1 MGFIG
6 FAALLRTKR
15 SLIGYSR
22 VSLRDSCSVNH
33 LFFCPEQYRQTE
45 ELSIFFLFDENPG
58 VAFCWLGRRS
68 SRRARAV
75 FRSHRS
81 LQLRPS
87 GRRWLAFPLILSSA
101 MRVSK

>member
-33 LFFCPEQYRQTE
+33 LFFCPSNIAKPRSCQFSFCLMKIPVLLFAGLDGAAVGGARSFQIAPLARTQTE
-45 ELSIFFLFDENPG
+45 
-58 VAFCWLGRRS
+58 
-68 SRRARAV
+68 RA
-75 FRSHRS
+75 
-81 LQLRPS
+81 
-87 GRRWLAFPLILSSA
+87 A
-101 MRVSK
+101 MACVCAHPE